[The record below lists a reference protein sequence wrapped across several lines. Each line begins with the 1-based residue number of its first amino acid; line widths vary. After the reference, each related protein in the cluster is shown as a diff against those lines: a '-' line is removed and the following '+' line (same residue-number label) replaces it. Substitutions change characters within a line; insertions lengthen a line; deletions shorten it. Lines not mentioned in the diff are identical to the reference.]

1 MKKTTVL
8 MAAMLAI
15 TTVLT
20 AGLTV
25 LPDSVQEAQA
35 NPCSNNADGDGGT
48 GGTVTAG
55 GDQECTLIGNSE
67 GAFDEDES
75 SDSGLAATE
84 TNGAEATETD
94 GAEATTG
101 NNIIDDPLF
110 DLADAFDESD

>member
-1 MKKTTVL
+1 MKKTTVI
-8 MAAMLAI
+8 MAAVLAVA
-15 TTVLT
+15 TVLA

-25 LPDSVQEAQA
+25 LPSGVQEAQA
-35 NPCSNNADGDGGT
+35 NPCALEADDGA
-48 GGTVTAG
+48 TVTQ
-55 GDQECTLIGNSE
+55 DNDDDERECKFIGNFE
-67 GAFDEDES
+67 DAFEDES

-84 TNGAEATETD
+84 TDGAEATETD